1 MIIEENVDKPV
12 GMFLLNIPT
21 IGLSKYVKYAAQ
33 RTYFSKEQYESDI
46 EFLNPDDIVLV
57 LTDISAT
64 DCYKRCDIKVLE
76 LEELVC

>member
-1 MIIEENVDKPV
+1 MIIEQEVDKPV
-12 GMFLLNIPT
+12 GMFLLNMPE

-46 EFLNPDDIVLV
+46 EFLNPDDIVLI